1 VHRLGFLNHD
11 SIAICSENYACV
23 LRECARSGASAEGK
37 QLHSY
42 ILQSGLNV
50 VKFPPVQHLS
60 LIKKPHK
67 ILKVVGI
74 CVTLRV
80 LVSLLTCYSASPRVL
95 HDLLFD
101 RHLLQIHQIVQLWF
115 LMWT

>member
-1 VHRLGFLNHD
+1 MHQLSRGWNLSSLCKLRRLREAVHRLGFLNHD

-23 LRECARSGASAEGK
+23 LRECVRSGASAEGK

-60 LIKKPHK
+60 LIKKPIK
-67 ILKVVGI
+67 SRKL
-74 CVTLRV
+74 
-80 LVSLLTCYSASPRVL
+80 
-95 HDLLFD
+95 
-101 RHLLQIHQIVQLWF
+101 
-115 LMWT
+115 